1 MFSIM
6 NTTVS
11 RLFLRANGY
20 IPSRSRKNA
29 IPMKMLFIVTNLN
42 CQFRKACANFS
53 KVLLIVLATYRVL
66 NELPASENRAGNTK
80 PTGTSIMMKLN
91 DEYLALTAK
100 LAHDIKTASYLQLK
114 LRPGSRHL
122 EIGSGNGHDT
132 IALAEL
138 NPASSIL
145 GIDLNDD
152 IVQVANQ
159 RVRDK
164 GLTNVTHVTG
174 DATFYPFNGKFH
186 SMRAERVFQ
195 HLKDAEIV
203 ALVKRLAT
211 LAEQDCV
218 FSLAGIDWETLTC
231 TIPAKHRDMFRTI
244 KQFLIDG
251 SNINFVHTA
260 IAAFEI
266 GR

>member
-1 MFSIM
+1 
-6 NTTVS
+6 V
-11 RLFLRANGY
+11 
-20 IPSRSRKNA
+20 
-29 IPMKMLFIVTNLN
+29 
-42 CQFRKACANFS
+42 
-53 KVLLIVLATYRVL
+53 
-66 NELPASENRAGNTK
+66 SENHAGNAK

-100 LAHDIKTASYLQLK
+100 LAHDMKIASYIQLN

-159 RVRDK
+159 RVKDK
-164 GLTNVTHVTG
+164 GLTNLTHVTG
-174 DATFYPFNGKFH
+174 DATFYPFNSKFH

-211 LAEQDCV
+211 LAEQECV
-218 FSLAGIDWETLTC
+218 FSLVGIDWETLTC
-231 TIPAKHRDMFRTI
+231 TISAKHRDLFRTI
-244 KQFLIDG
+244 KQFLIDV
-251 SNINFVHTA
+251 SNINFVHTS
-260 IAAFEI
+260 IAAFEANGFATGDI
-266 GR
+266 VINNFTMNNFHVAMTVLNLENIASQLAFDSERFQSMRKDFIDGKHYFSFSGCTAPFVYRGR